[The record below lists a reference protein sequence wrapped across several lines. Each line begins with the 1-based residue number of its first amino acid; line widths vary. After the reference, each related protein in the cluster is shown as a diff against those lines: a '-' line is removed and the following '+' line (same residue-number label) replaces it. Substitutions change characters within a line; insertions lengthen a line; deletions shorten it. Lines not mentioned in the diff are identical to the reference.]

1 MTWHQGIIEV
11 AFIVVPV
18 LVIRWLLRDVRER
31 GGNS

>member
-11 AFIVVPV
+11 AFIVVPI
-18 LVIRWLLRDVRER
+18 LVIRWLLDGGRKH

>member
-11 AFIVVPV
+11 AFIVVPI
-18 LVIRWLLRDVRER
+18 LVIRWLLRGDRER

>member
-11 AFIVVPV
+11 AFIVVPIAV
-18 LVIRWLLRDVRER
+18 FRWLLHCKRQR